1 MRKYFR
7 YLIVIVL
14 LVSAINL
21 IDFKEESTDKINND
35 EMVAIKLDDNKT
47 NEPLLKL
54 GKETVYDGL
63 TRDELILRL
72 NNNLY
77 DTMAGTGEY
86 FADYAIYLPGDRHGL
101 LRRACACTCGQ
112 IGQSG
117 TGLPQCA
124 WHFLGRR
131 GHIVHSRSARAL
143 AACSDGFRR
152 LQQQRPGS
160 QKENERSDP
169 LRKNLSRHSRPGS
182 ARGHS
187 SVRLPQGSAGPEDP
201 QHGT

>member
-86 FADYAIYLPGDRHGL
+86 FADYAIK
-101 LRRACACTCGQ
+101 
-112 IGQSG
+112 
-117 TGLPQCA
+117 TGLILIWRFQLLI
-124 WHFLGRR
+124 WRQVVNGD
-131 GHIVHSRSARAL
+131 AL
-143 AACSDGFRR
+143 I
-152 LQQQRPGS
+152 
-160 QKENERSDP
+160 
-169 LRKNLSRHSRPGS
+169 
-182 ARGHS
+182 
-187 SVRLPQGSAGPEDP
+187 
-201 QHGT
+201 

>member
-1 MRKYFR
+1 MRNYFR

-14 LVSAINL
+14 LVSAIYL

-86 FADYAIYLPGDRHGL
+86 FADYAI
-101 LRRACACTCGQ
+101 
-112 IGQSG
+112 
-117 TGLPQCA
+117 
-124 WHFLGRR
+124 
-131 GHIVHSRSARAL
+131 
-143 AACSDGFRR
+143 
-152 LQQQRPGS
+152 
-160 QKENERSDP
+160 K
-169 LRKNLSRHSRPGS
+169 
-182 ARGHS
+182 
-187 SVRLPQGSAGPEDP
+187 
-201 QHGT
+201 

>member
-77 DTMAGTGEY
+77 DMVKYLGIK
-86 FADYAIYLPGDRHGL
+86 DYIFVYVICFVMSILISFRY
-101 LRRACACTCGQ
+101 
-112 IGQSG
+112 
-117 TGLPQCA
+117 
-124 WHFLGRR
+124 
-131 GHIVHSRSARAL
+131 SRKLFNSSAMKTYREEA
-143 AACSDGFRR
+143 
-152 LQQQRPGS
+152 
-160 QKENERSDP
+160 E
-169 LRKNLSRHSRPGS
+169 
-182 ARGHS
+182 
-187 SVRLPQGSAGPEDP
+187 
-201 QHGT
+201 

>member
-1 MRKYFR
+1 MRNYFR

-35 EMVAIKLDDNKT
+35 ETVAIKLDDNKT

-86 FADYAIYLPGDRHGL
+86 FADYAIKTVLDPYL
-101 LRRACACTCGQ
+101 AFS
-112 IGQSG
+112 I
-117 TGLPQCA
+117 
-124 WHFLGRR
+124 
-131 GHIVHSRSARAL
+131 I
-143 AACSDGFRR
+143 
-152 LQQQRPGS
+152 
-160 QKENERSDP
+160 
-169 LRKNLSRHSRPGS
+169 NL
-182 ARGHS
+182 
-187 SVRLPQGSAGPEDP
+187 
-201 QHGT
+201 

>member
-1 MRKYFR
+1 MVLLFERIGMRKYFR

-14 LVSAINL
+14 LVSAIYL

-77 DTMAGTGEY
+77 DMVKY
-86 FADYAIYLPGDRHGL
+86 LDIKDYIFVYVICFVMSILISFRY
-101 LRRACACTCGQ
+101 
-112 IGQSG
+112 
-117 TGLPQCA
+117 
-124 WHFLGRR
+124 
-131 GHIVHSRSARAL
+131 SRKLFNSSAMKTYREEA
-143 AACSDGFRR
+143 
-152 LQQQRPGS
+152 
-160 QKENERSDP
+160 E
-169 LRKNLSRHSRPGS
+169 
-182 ARGHS
+182 
-187 SVRLPQGSAGPEDP
+187 
-201 QHGT
+201 